1 METSQ
6 TGSIA
11 WILLPF
17 LAALSNF
24 VLKLLI
30 EQNKDLI
37 NWIAQHTSPRL
48 LLWFYIAQGL
58 IAGGWPAW
66 NLQGP
71 NEPLYQKIISC
82 LIGGIVGAAIL
93 IGTLLFLVRSWVNL
107 QESIACRFRTN
118 ARS

>member
-24 VLKLLI
+24 VLKVAI
-30 EQNKDLI
+30 ERTDDLVYKL
-37 NWIAQHTSPRL
+37 ARRSPDEWWL
-48 LLWFYIAQGL
+48 VFYLVQGL

-93 IGTLLFLVRSWVNL
+93 IDTLLFLIRSWVRL
-107 QESIACRFRTN
+107 QESIASRVRTN